1 MKMKKILSLSLAL
14 LMAFSIAACG
24 NGTKGSSNSNPGSAP
39 NSSSGSPAVQPTDS
53 AWPSDK
59 TVQMII
65 PFGAGGDTDLHCRVL
80 TDLVSKELGTDIVCT
95 NVTGTSGTIA
105 ARQVMDSAADGYT
118 ILWHQTS
125 FLMASLMGISEFDY
139 TDFTTA
145 STVIEDM
152 SSFLCVNAKS
162 DKFSNFGEFVQYA
175 KDHPGELLVGI
186 SVGGD
191 AHLYSLIMADK
202 LGIELTYVDLDGTNE
217 IVPALLNQDV
227 DLTIGIYGTYKE
239 YVDKGE
245 FAALAYFGDEA
256 PAGSD
261 IPTWKS
267 LSGESFPIGKMFG
280 YWFPAGT
287 PQDIVDK
294 FNAAVEKVSTSDEW
308 KEHCASYYIT
318 PVTRVGS
325 DAVTYLDSQYQLMG
339 GYKDALLGG

>member
-1 MKMKKILSLSLAL
+1 MKKVLSLSLAL
-14 LMAFSIAACG
+14 VMAFSMASCAK
-24 NGTKGSSNSNPGSAP
+24 NSSNSSAGSTPSTNPGSSA
-39 NSSSGSPAVQPTDS
+39 AQPTDS
-53 AWPSDK
+53 SWPSEK

-80 TDLVSKELGTDIVCT
+80 TDLVSKELGTDIICT

-152 SSFLCVNAKS
+152 SSFLCVNAKN
-162 DKFSNFGEFVQYA
+162 DKFSNFEEFVQYA

-256 PAGSD
+256 PDGSGL
-261 IPTWKS
+261 PTWKS
-267 LSGESFPIGKMFG
+267 LTGDSFPIGKMFG

-294 FNAAVEKVSTSDEW
+294 FNAAVEKVSASDEW
-308 KEHCASYYIT
+308 KAHCASYYIT
-318 PVTRVGS
+318 PVTRTGS
-325 DAVTYLDSQYQLMG
+325 DAVTYLDGQYQLMG